1 MKRASD
7 RLSRI
12 PPSATLGISAR
23 ARELRAEGL
32 DVVSF
37 GAGEPDFATPEH
49 VVAAAARACH
59 DPENHKYSASA
70 GLRPLREAIAADVGQ
85 YSGVEVDWSEVMVTN
100 GAKQAVFQAFAAL
113 LDPGDEVLLPSPHW
127 VTYPAGIDL
136 AGGVTV
142 PVPTRIEDE
151 FKVDVESLERAR
163 TDRTRMLVFVSPSN
177 PTGAVY
183 TAEEARAIGEW
194 AKAND
199 IWVLADEIY
208 QRLTYFTDVAPS
220 IAAVTPRFENW
231 LIVNGVAKTYSM
243 TGWRV
248 GWMVGPADVI
258 EAANSHQ
265 SHATGNVDNVAQHA
279 ALAAL
284 TRPSGHCRGDAPVV
298 RQPTKAHV
306 HRWSATIPGVRC
318 VEPRA
323 PSTCFPMW
331 STPLGG
337 RWGSTD
343 ELARSSSRKP
353 GWPWFP
359 GSRSAHPGISGSPMP
374 PARTRS
380 SGAWSGSGPPGRMTG
395 PSEPGLHSPA
405 NGGRDDSSGND
416 ARGAP
421 SLLDDRT
428 ARQACG
434 SRGGWLAVEATG
446 ISGADVQVWKGEARD
461 VVYPLVPGHEV
472 VGRIATGGPT
482 IPYPVG
488 TRVVRSSPGSGAGS
502 ATVAS

>member
-23 ARELRAEGL
+23 ARELRSEGK
-32 DVVSF
+32 DVISF

-49 VVAAAARACH
+49 VVAAAARACY
-59 DPENHKYSASA
+59 DLENHKYTASA
-70 GLRPLREAIAADVGQ
+70 GLRPLREAIADDVGR
-85 YSGVEVDWSEVMVTN
+85 YSGVDVDWSEVMVTN

-113 LDPGDEVLLPSPHW
+113 IDPGDEVLLPSPHW

-142 PVPTRIEDE
+142 SVPTRLEDG
-151 FKVDVESLERAR
+151 FKVAVESLERAR

-183 TAEEARAIGEW
+183 TEEEARAIGEW

-231 LIVNGVAKTYSM
+231 VLINGVAKTYSM

-248 GWMVGPADVI
+248 GWMVGPADIV

-265 SHATGNVDNVAQHA
+265 SHATGNVDNIAQHA

-284 TRPSGHCRGDAPVV
+284 RGPQDTVEEMREAFDARRKLMFSLV
-298 RQPTKAHV
+298 
-306 HRWSATIPGVRC
+306 SDIPGVKC
-318 VEPRA
+318 VEPQGA
-323 PSTCFPMW
+323 FYVFPDV
-331 STPLGG
+331 SDVLDG
-337 RWGSTD
+337 RWSSTD
-343 ELARSSSRKP
+343 ELATE
-353 GWPWFP
+353 
-359 GSRSAHPGISGSPMP
+359 IL
-374 PARTRS
+374 
-380 SGAWSGSGPPGRMTG
+380 
-395 PSEPGLHSPA
+395 E
-405 NGGRDDSSGND
+405 
-416 ARGAP
+416 
-421 SLLDDRT
+421 
-428 ARQACG
+428 
-434 SRGGWLAVEATG
+434 EAG
-446 ISGADVQVWKGEARD
+446 VA
-461 VVYPLVPGHEV
+461 LVPGESFGAPGHL
-472 VGRIATGGPT
+472 RLSYATGEGE
-482 IPYPVG
+482 IERG
-488 TRVVRSSPGSGAGS
+488 MERIRGLLTR
-502 ATVAS
+502 